1 MLCRQMEKVVLF
13 FLEQQG
19 VLAGKLQRLREQREG
34 SNTRGD
40 ESSLAIVMS
49 SDFSDMMEQYR
60 RPQDRCNAT
69 WGYITISICLP
80 FLSPTASSSGRED
93 NHQGAASL
101 SPEQCPV
108 IHIFF
113 FTFSCRDVGRELLQ
127 LLQFVELNATGL
139 RKILKKF
146 DRRVGVRL
154 GHTYIASRTLHPYSH
169 LQQIFK
175 QVVSGDVNCEL

>member
-1 MLCRQMEKVVLF
+1 MVQYGRYLLSQRVPGWEPYYLNYKSLKKEIRAYEAAVAPGVTEEDVQQDMARRFSEHLDSQMEKVVLF

-49 SDFSDMMEQYR
+49 SDFSDMMEQY
-60 RPQDRCNAT
+60 
-69 WGYITISICLP
+69 
-80 FLSPTASSSGRED
+80 
-93 NHQGAASL
+93 
-101 SPEQCPV
+101 
-108 IHIFF
+108 
-113 FTFSCRDVGRELLQ
+113 RDVGRELLQ

-175 QVVSGDVNCEL
+175 QV